1 MIIMIIILELYR
13 AHTPRAHC
21 AIYRSAFVVAWLYQ
35 GLIDPISPWLYNIG
49 LLMIAISQN
58 IIESLSAPDLD

>member
-1 MIIMIIILELYR
+1 MYKFHEKLELYR

-35 GLIDPISPWLYNIG
+35 GLIDPISPGCIIAIG
-49 LLMIAISQN
+49 LLVISAKT
-58 IIESLSAPDLD
+58 SLNLSLHQI